1 MPDGYFPEHAVTAQ
15 SASAE
20 KSTEM
25 QKKKKEILAFCEEA
39 ETHLNALL
47 AGTSALSKDEF
58 EHSYASPLRLTARA
72 INNHKEVEG
81 EVLSES
87 HVMSDALRDF
97 IKNRATEYS
106 LSDSAEIS
114 IGINHLVGRL
124 HELRG

>member
-1 MPDGYFPEHAVTAQ
+1 MPDGNSPEHVAAAQ
-15 SASAE
+15 SVNIEKNAE
-20 KSTEM
+20 M
-25 QKKKKEILAFCEEA
+25 RKKREQILAFCEEA

-47 AGTSALSKDEF
+47 AGTSALSKGEF

-87 HVMSDALRDF
+87 HVMSDVLRDF